1 MIIKKYF
8 VEIYLIMLTYLYF
21 PDIFLVDD
29 YFLTLEYLLFELSM
43 GVRMMTEKKKM
54 SRTIGTLIVLVPV
67 TNMRSET
74 NEG

>member
-29 YFLTLEYLLFELSM
+29 CFLTLEYLLFELSM
-43 GVRMMTEKKKM
+43 DVRMLTEKKKM
-54 SRTIGTLIVLVPV
+54 SRVIGTLIVLVLGV
-67 TNMRSET
+67 I
-74 NEG
+74 